1 MLKFKLIHL
10 ILKHHLLEQHCIHY
24 LEKQFVYLSDLY
36 DSNT

>member
-10 ILKHHLLEQHCIHY
+10 ILKHHLLKHCIHY
-24 LEKQFVYLSDLY
+24 LEKQFEYLSDLY